1 LRLAVL
7 FLPVLPVAAGEQV
20 DYARDVKPVL
30 MKHCVGCHGALKQE
44 SALRVD
50 TAALL
55 QKGGHSGAAVA
66 PGSPDESLLLER
78 VTSTDESLRMP
89 AEGKPLSAE
98 QIAILRKWIEQ
109 GAIAPDDEQPEE
121 DPREHWAFR
130 PLQKP
135 VVPDVR
141 NANWPA
147 NPIDAFVSSAHE
159 EQRLSPNPPA
169 RQNLLLRRV
178 CLDLIGVPPSRRQL
192 HAFLADQADDSYAR
206 VVDRLLES
214 PQYGE
219 RWGRHWMDVWRYSDW
234 YGRRSVGDVR
244 NSYPFI
250 WRWRD
255 WIIRSLNDDK
265 GYDRMVLEMLAAD
278 ELAPLDDQ
286 NIVAT
291 GFIVRNWFS
300 MNYNQ
305 WMRDMVEHT
314 GKAFL
319 GLRFNCAHCH
329 DHKYDPI
336 SQQDYFRLR
345 AFFEPLEI
353 RHDRVPGEPDPGRFR
368 PYVYPELKKPI
379 TGGLVRVVDSQ
390 LDAETFLYT
399 NGDARNRVE
408 GHPPLSPGVPEFLS
422 SDSLVLEAVRLPPQ
436 AYYPALK
443 SFIRAEENEKLQ
455 AALKSAQTDCD
466 NAHNELTVAETKI
479 AELDGGQP
487 ASTEQQ
493 PTEPEHT
500 DATASERA
508 TLVEARGKLKICE
521 ARLASARADLT
532 SLEARIAADDVK
544 CNGAEGDADSLFAAA
559 SQAERQA
566 SLSAAKLMLLEAEAA
581 LATSQQNADSKKG
594 ATAVEK
600 AAAEIIKSETRVQE
614 AHEKVAAALAATR
627 EQSNEYTP
635 IGPVYAKTSTGRR
648 TALGRWIVSRTNPL
662 TARVA
667 VNHIWM
673 RHFGKPLVAS
683 VFDFG
688 RSGHEPTHPELLDWL
703 AAFLIEHEW
712 RMKPLHRLIV
722 TSEAYRMR
730 SQAGDASNRAA
741 DRDNQFLWHFPVQR
755 MQSEAIRDSVLF
767 ASGALDQTIG
777 GPELDNTTGSVTPRR
792 SLYFC
797 QYPES
802 GGQMQLTSLFDAAS
816 PADCYRRT
824 NSVVPQQAL
833 AMTNSRLM
841 LNQSRL
847 LARKLWQ
854 EIADAQLDDETAER
868 SFIVALFEQLL
879 SSAPSPAEESL
890 CREFLDRQRALVLN
904 EKIEKPAEKVDEA
917 EVTASTD
924 PAMRARESLVRAL
937 FSHNSFVTI
946 R

>member
-1 LRLAVL
+1 M
-7 FLPVLPVAAGEQV
+7 LPVVAGEQV

-30 MKHCVGCHGALKQE
+30 MRHCASCHGALKQE
-44 SALRVD
+44 SDLRVD
-50 TAALL
+50 TATLL
-55 QKGGHSGAAVA
+55 QQGGQSGAAVV

-89 AEGKPLSAE
+89 SEGKPLPAE
-98 QIAILRKWIEQ
+98 QIAILRNWIEQ
-109 GAIAPDDEQPEE
+109 GATAPEDEQPEA

-130 PLQKP
+130 PLRKP
-135 VVPDVR
+135 AVPRVR
-141 NANWPA
+141 NTDWPA
-147 NPIDAFVSSAHE
+147 NPIDAFLCSAHE
-159 EQRLSPNPPA
+159 KQGLSPNPPA
-169 RQNLLLRRV
+169 RQDVLLRRV
-178 CLDLIGVPPSRRQL
+178 CLDLIGVPPSRREL
-192 HAFLADQADDSYAR
+192 HAFLADQTDDSYTRA
-206 VVDRLLES
+206 VEGLLES

-255 WIIRSLNDDK
+255 WIVRSLNADK

-305 WMRDMVEHT
+305 WMRDTVEHT

-336 SQQDYFRLR
+336 SQQDYFRFR
-345 AFFEPLEI
+345 AFFEPLEL
-353 RHDRVPGEPDPGRFR
+353 RHDRVPGEPDPGTFR
-368 PYVYPELKKPI
+368 PYIYPELKKPI
-379 TGGLVRVVDSQ
+379 TGGLVRVVDNK

-408 GHPPLSPGVPEFLS
+408 DHPPFSPGVPDFLS
-422 SDSLVLEAVRLPPQ
+422 SDSLSLEAVTLPPR

-443 SFIRAEENEKLQ
+443 PFIRAEEIEKLQ
-455 AALKSAQTDCD
+455 AALKSAQADYDTT
-466 NAHNELTVAETKI
+466 HKELTVAEKTI
-479 AELDGGQP
+479 AELDVGQP
-487 ASTEQQ
+487 AATGQQQTAPEQ
-493 PTEPEHT
+493 T
-500 DATASERA
+500 DATTSPQA
-508 TLVEARGKLKICE
+508 TLVAARGKLKICE
-521 ARLASARADLT
+521 ARLASTEADLK
-532 SLEARIAADDVK
+532 SLRARIAADDVK
-544 CNGAEGDADSLFAAA
+544 CNGAEGEADSLFAAA
-559 SQAERQA
+559 SNAERQA
-566 SLSAAKLMLLEAEAA
+566 SLSAAKRELLEAEAA
-581 LATSQQNADSKKG
+581 LASSQRNVDSKKG

-600 AAAEIIKSETRVQE
+600 AAAKVKKAESTVQE
-614 AHEKVAAALAATR
+614 ARKKVEAALSATR
-627 EQSNEYTP
+627 EESKEYTP
-635 IGPVYAKTSTGRR
+635 IGPVYQKMSTGRR
-648 TALGRWIVSRTNPL
+648 TALGRWIVSRSNPL

-667 VNHIWM
+667 VNHVWM

-703 AAFLIEHEW
+703 AVFLIEHEW

-730 SQAGDASNRAA
+730 SQAGNASNRAA
-741 DRDNQFLWHFPVQR
+741 DLDNQYLWHFPLQR
-755 MQSEAIRDSVLF
+755 MQAEVIRDSVLF
-767 ASGALDQTIG
+767 ASGVLDQTIG

-797 QYPES
+797 QFPES

-824 NSVVPQQAL
+824 DSVVPQQAL

-847 LARKLWQ
+847 LARRLWQ
-854 EIADAQLDDETAER
+854 EIVDSQLDEETAER
-868 SFIVALFEQLL
+868 SFVVALFEQVL
-879 SSAPSPAEESL
+879 SSAPSPQEETL
-890 CREFLDRQRALVLN
+890 CREFLATQRELLLN
-904 EKIEKPAEKVDEA
+904 EKIEKPAEEADEA
-917 EVTASTD
+917 EVAASTD